1 MRTPGDPILRR
12 TFLLRLAQPVVFLFG
27 ATTLLVAGIAT
38 PADAEHQSPA
48 KHFDEQLA
56 PLFARHCLGCH
67 NPSDKKG
74 GLDLTQAEGLSAGGD
89 SGPVVVPGDAE
100 ASLLWERVIND
111 EMPPPRKPPTTGPK
125 LTAVEKELL
134 KTWIAGGAAW
144 GSGPIDWLKL
154 TTDSR
159 AGIDWW
165 SLRPIVAPP
174 LPDVAQR
181 GWVIQPI
188 DAYIL
193 ARLEAAG
200 LQPSPLADR
209 RTLIRRLSFDLIGL
223 PPTFAEVEA
232 FVADP
237 SPRAY
242 EDLVDRL
249 LASPHYG
256 ERWARH
262 WLDVVRYAESQGF
275 ERDRLR
281 PNSWQYR
288 DWVVNAFN
296 DDLPY
301 DEFVRLQLAGDVLR
315 GDDPRAVIATGFLV
329 AGPWDEV
336 GQTQQSEAMKAVVRQ
351 DELEELVAATCQTY
365 LGLTVNC
372 ARCHD
377 HKFDPVSQ
385 ADYYRIAAALSG
397 VRHGERAT
405 LSPGDHPAVD
415 EQLASLEAEEAGLR
429 ARLEAIDAPLR
440 ERWLRERPPTAATVP
455 APLARWEFDT
465 HANDELGTMHAQLYG
480 GARIEGGR
488 LVLPGG
494 GAFAATAPLSRPL
507 AAKTLEAW
515 VQLANLD
522 QRGGGVIGVQSLDGT
537 EFDSIV
543 YGEREARRWLA
554 GSDHFIRTQDVGGG
568 AETEAFERP
577 IHVAV
582 VYATDNTITVY
593 RNGRAY
599 GRSYQATGLEKFESG
614 EAQIVFGLRH
624 GPPGG
629 NKVLI
634 GAIER
639 AALYDR
645 ALTPEEVAVSAGV
658 PPAIDDGDE
667 IWTALKPHERSER
680 IRLLFEVS
688 LVEVRRRLL
697 AGGPAYAV
705 VPSEPEV
712 THVLGRGDPRQP
724 ADVVAAGGV
733 ASVSGGQANFG
744 LPPDAPEAQRRA
756 RLAEWITA
764 PENPLT
770 ARVLANRLWHYH
782 FGVGLVETPND
793 FGFNGGRP
801 SHGDLLD
808 WLAAEL
814 IRNGWSMKQLHRVIV
829 LSAAYRQSATYQAEA
844 ARVDAGN
851 RLLWRKSPLRQDAE
865 ILRDAMLSV
874 AGQLNPVMG
883 GPGYRDFRTF
893 TNNSQFYEVYDAE
906 GFAFQ
911 RRSLYRSVIRSGTS
925 PLLDVF
931 DCPDPSTIAPSRA
944 VTTTPLQALAL
955 LNDSFVL
962 RMADRFAERL
972 RDECAMDSALQVE
985 RAFGLAL
992 ARVPRP
998 EEQAAAQAFV
1008 VEHGLAAFCR
1018 VLFNSNEFL
1027 YVD

>member
-1 MRTPGDPILRR
+1 MGFSGDRVRHSSARPRSAPPLVLY
-12 TFLLRLAQPVVFLFG
+12 FGLA
-27 ATTLLVAGIAT
+27 TLLLAGVAV
-38 PADAEHQSPA
+38 PASADQPSPG
-48 KHFDEQLA
+48 KPFDEHVA
-56 PLFARHCLGCH
+56 PLLGRHCLGCH

-74 GLDLTQAEGLSAGGD
+74 GLDLTRAEGLSAGGD

-100 ASLLWERVIND
+100 ASLLWQRVASD
-111 EMPPPRKPPTTGPK
+111 EMPPPRKPPATGPK
-125 LTAVEKELL
+125 LTAAEKERL
-134 KTWIAGGAAW
+134 KAWISGGAKW
-144 GSGPIDWLKL
+144 GSGPIDLLKL
-154 TTDSR
+154 TTDRR

-174 LPDVAQR
+174 VPDVPGQEE
-181 GWVIQPI
+181 VVQPI

-193 ARLEAAG
+193 AKLASAG
-200 LQPSPLADR
+200 LRPSPPADR
-209 RTLIRRLSFDLIGL
+209 RTLIRWLSFDLIGL
-223 PPTFAEVEA
+223 PPAPAEVEA
-232 FVADP
+232 FVADA

-242 EDLVDRL
+242 EELVDRL

-281 PNSWQYR
+281 PTSWQYR

-296 DDLPY
+296 EDLPY

-315 GDDPRAVIATGFLV
+315 PDDPRAIIATGFLV

-351 DELEELVAATCQTY
+351 DELEDLVATTCQTF

-385 ADYYRIAAALSG
+385 ADYYRVAAALSG
-397 VRHGERAT
+397 VRHGERT
-405 LSPGDHPAVD
+405 TRLPGNHPRVD
-415 EQLASLEAEEAGLR
+415 QLRASLDEEATALR
-429 ARLEAIDAPLR
+429 VRLEAIDAPLR
-440 ERWLRERPPTAATVP
+440 ERLLGDRRPAPIAVP
-455 APLARWEFDT
+455 APVARWEFDEDG
-465 HANDELGTMHAQLYG
+465 HDELGMMHAQLHG
-480 GARIEGGR
+480 AARIEGGR

-494 GAFAATAPLSRPL
+494 DAFAATRPIDQTL

-515 VQLANLD
+515 VQLAGLD
-522 QRGGGVIGVQSLDGT
+522 QRGGGVIGVQSLDGVK
-537 EFDSIV
+537 FDSIV

-554 GSDHFIRTQDVGGG
+554 GSNNFVRTQDVGGE
-568 AETEAFERP
+568 AETEASERLV
-577 IHVAV
+577 HVAV
-582 VYATDNTITVY
+582 VYAADNTITVY

-599 GRSYQATGLEKFESG
+599 GRPYQATTLEKFKPG
-614 EAQIVFGLRH
+614 EAQVVFGLRH
-624 GPPGG
+624 GPSGA
-629 NKVLI
+629 NKMLT
-634 GAIER
+634 GTIER

-645 ALTPEEVAVSAGV
+645 ALTPEEVAASAGV
-658 PPAIDDGDE
+658 PLATVSDDE
-667 IWTALKPHERSER
+667 IVAALTPAERSDR
-680 IRLLFEVS
+680 NRLLFAMS
-688 LVEVRRRLL
+688 LVEIRRRLL

-705 VPSEPEV
+705 VPSEPKV
-712 THVLGRGDPRQP
+712 THLLRRGDTRQP
-724 ADVVAAGGV
+724 ADVVAPGGV
-733 ASVSGGQANFG
+733 AAVSSKAEFG
-744 LPPDAPEAQRRA
+744 LPPDAPEDQRRA
-756 RLAEWITA
+756 KLAEWIAA

-770 ARVLANRLWHYH
+770 ARVIVNRLWQSH

-801 SHGDLLD
+801 SHADLLD

-814 IRNGWSMKQLHRVIV
+814 VGQKWSLKQMHRQIV
-829 LSAAYRQSATYQAEA
+829 HSAAYRRSATYQPEA
-844 ARVDAGN
+844 AGVDAGN
-851 RLLWRKSPLRQDAE
+851 RLLWRKSPLRLEAE
-865 ILRDAMLSV
+865 ILRDAILSV
-874 AGQLNPVMG
+874 AGQLNPAMG
-883 GPGYRDFRTF
+883 GAGYRDFRTF

-906 GFAFQ
+906 GFAYQ
-911 RRSLYRSVIRSGTS
+911 RRSLYRTVIRSGTS

-972 RDECAMDSALQVE
+972 RDESGRDVAAQVE
-985 RAFGLAL
+985 HAYRLAL
-992 ARVPRP
+992 ARTPRP
-998 EEQAAAQAFV
+998 DETTAARAFV
-1008 VEHGLAAFCR
+1008 AEHGLAAFCR

-1027 YVD
+1027 YID